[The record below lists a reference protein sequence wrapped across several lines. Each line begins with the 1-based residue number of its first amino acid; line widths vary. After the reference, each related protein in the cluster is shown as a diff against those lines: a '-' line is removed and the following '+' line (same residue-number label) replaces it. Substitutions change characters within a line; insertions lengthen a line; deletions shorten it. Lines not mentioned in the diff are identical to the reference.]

1 MKLKTIVNLYDELN
15 RANFAGRLER
25 PTVLLTRR
33 WVHGDYAYG
42 GNSDRVVMRF
52 NPADDKGLRQ
62 MRAMKIRGNMTM
74 NSTILNVIG
83 GLMLALPFFLF
94 YVMIILEEGLRTAL
108 GIFFFVIAL
117 FLWMGAGV
125 YFIGLE

>member
-25 PTVLLTRR
+25 PTILLTKR

-62 MRAMKIRGNMTM
+62 MRATVFHEMVHQFVHQVLGEHTDKHDD
-74 NSTILNVIG
+74 
-83 GLMLALPFFLF
+83 LF
-94 YVMIILEEGLRTAL
+94 WLC
-108 GIFFFVIAL
+108 
-117 FLWMGAGV
+117 
-125 YFIGLE
+125 YFRFATPNFNFEDPKKYDDE